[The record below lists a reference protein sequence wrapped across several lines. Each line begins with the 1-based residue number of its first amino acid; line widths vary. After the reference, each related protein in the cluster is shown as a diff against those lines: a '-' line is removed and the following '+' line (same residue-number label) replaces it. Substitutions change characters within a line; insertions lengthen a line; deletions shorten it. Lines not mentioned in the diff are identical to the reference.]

1 MRLCPFDRGEPV
13 KNLSFACFVVAS
25 LFVGIA
31 DAQTTMRLR
40 GTITAID
47 GNVMSVKSR
56 EGKDVKVQIPE
67 NVLVAVAKAIRFE
80 DIKQGDYLGVT
91 TMAKPDGTLTAVEV
105 HYLPPTVPEGQ
116 GPWDL
121 EPGSMMTNAK
131 VSSIVEAADK
141 RELTL
146 QFKDS
151 TAKVHVPASA
161 PLVRNAPGSRSD
173 LRAGEYVFA
182 AVQTAPDGTM
192 TAPRIQV
199 SKDGVKPPL

>member
-1 MRLCPFDRGEPV
+1 MRIDAL
-13 KNLSFACFVVAS
+13 ACLIAGM
-25 LFVGIA
+25 LLTTAA
-31 DAQTTMRLR
+31 DAQTTTRLR
-40 GTITAID
+40 GNITAID

-56 EGKDVKVQIPE
+56 EGKDVKLQLPDG
-67 NVLVAVAKAIRFE
+67 VLVAVAKAIRFE

-91 TMAKPDGTLTAVEV
+91 TMTRPDGTLTAVEV
-105 HYLPPTVPEGQ
+105 HYLPATVPEGQ

-131 VSSIVEAADK
+131 VSSIVGAADR

-151 TAKVHVPASA
+151 SAKIHVPANA
-161 PLVRNAPGSRSD
+161 PIVRNAPGSRSD

>member
-1 MRLCPFDRGEPV
+1 MRIV
-13 KNLSFACFVVAS
+13 AFACLFAGMLVAAA
-25 LFVGIA
+25 A
-31 DAQTTMRLR
+31 DAQTTTRLR
-40 GTITAID
+40 GNITAID

-56 EGKDVKVQIPE
+56 EGKDVKVQLPD
-67 NVLVAVAKAIRFE
+67 NVTVAVATAIRFD

-91 TMAKPDGTLTAVEV
+91 TMTKPDGTLNAIEV

-121 EPGSMMTNAK
+121 EPGSTMTNAK
-131 VSSIVEAADK
+131 VSSIVEAADR

-151 TAKVHVPASA
+151 SAKIHVPANA
-161 PLVRNAPGSRSD
+161 PIVRNVPGSRGD

>member
-1 MRLCPFDRGEPV
+1 MRIV
-13 KNLSFACFVVAS
+13 AFACLFAGMLVAAA
-25 LFVGIA
+25 A
-31 DAQTTMRLR
+31 DAQTTTRLR
-40 GTITAID
+40 GNITAID

-56 EGKDVKVQIPE
+56 EGKDVKVQLPD
-67 NVLVAVAKAIRFE
+67 NVTVAVAKAIRFD

-91 TMAKPDGTLTAVEV
+91 TMTKPDGTLTAIEV

-121 EPGSMMTNAK
+121 EPGSTMTNAE
-131 VSSIVEAADK
+131 VSSIVEAADR

-151 TAKVHVPASA
+151 SAKIHVPANA
-161 PLVRNAPGSRSD
+161 PIVRNAPGSRSD

-182 AVQTAPDGTM
+182 AVQAAPDGTM

-199 SKDGVKPPL
+199 GKAGVK

>member
-1 MRLCPFDRGEPV
+1 MRI
-13 KNLSFACFVVAS
+13 VAFGC
-25 LFVGIA
+25 LIAGMLLTAAA
-31 DAQTTMRLR
+31 DAQTTTRLR

-56 EGKDVKVQIPE
+56 EGKDVKVQLPD
-67 NVLVAVAKAIRFE
+67 NVLVAVAKAIRFDE
-80 DIKQGDYLGVT
+80 IKQGDYLGVT
-91 TMAKPDGTLTAVEV
+91 TMAKPDGTLTAIEV

-121 EPGSMMTNAK
+121 EPGSTMTNAK
-131 VSSIVEAADK
+131 VSSIVEAADR

-151 TAKVHVPASA
+151 SAKIHVPANA
-161 PLVRNAPGSRSD
+161 PIVRNAPGSRSD

-192 TAPRIQV
+192 TAPRVQV

>member
-1 MRLCPFDRGEPV
+1 MRIV
-13 KNLSFACFVVAS
+13 AFACLIAGMLVA
-25 LFVGIA
+25 VAA
-31 DAQTTMRLR
+31 DAQTTTRLR
-40 GTITAID
+40 GNITAID
-47 GNVMSVKSR
+47 GDVMSVKSR
-56 EGKDVKVQIPE
+56 EGKDVKVQLPD
-67 NVLVAVAKAIRFE
+67 NVTVAVAKAIRFD

-91 TMAKPDGTLTAVEV
+91 TMTKADGTLTAIEV

-121 EPGSMMTNAK
+121 EPGSTMTNAK
-131 VSSIVEAADK
+131 VSSIVEAADR

-151 TAKVHVPASA
+151 SAKIHVPANA
-161 PLVRNAPGSRSD
+161 PIVRNVPGSRSD

>member
-1 MRLCPFDRGEPV
+1 M
-13 KNLSFACFVVAS
+13 KNGLLACLVAG
-25 LFVGIA
+25 LLVAGTA
-31 DAQTTMRLR
+31 DAQTTTRLR

-47 GNVMSVKSR
+47 GNAMSVKSR
-56 EGKDVKVQIPE
+56 EGQEIKVRLPDDVF
-67 NVLVAVAKAIRFE
+67 VAVARAIRFE
-80 DIKQGDYLGVT
+80 DIKRGDYLGVT
-91 TMAKPDGTLTAVEV
+91 TMTKPDGTLTAVEV

-121 EPGSMMTNAK
+121 QPGSMMTNAK
-131 VSSIVEAADK
+131 VISVVEAADL

-146 QFKDS
+146 QFKDN
-151 TAKVHVPASA
+151 TAKIRVPANA
-161 PLVRNAPGSRSD
+161 PIVRSAPGSRSD

-182 AVQTAPDGTM
+182 AVQTAPDGSV

>member
-1 MRLCPFDRGEPV
+1 MR
-13 KNLSFACFVVAS
+13 VVAVAC
-25 LFVGIA
+25 LIAGMLLTAAA

-56 EGKDVKVQIPE
+56 EGKDVKVQLPD
-67 NVLVAVAKAIRFE
+67 NVLVAVAKAIRFS

-91 TMAKPDGTLTAVEV
+91 TMTKADGTLTAVEV

-121 EPGSMMTNAK
+121 EPGSTMTNAK
-131 VSSIVEAADK
+131 VSSIVEAADR

-151 TAKVHVPASA
+151 SAKIHVPANA
-161 PLVRNAPGSRSD
+161 PIVRNVPGSLGD

>member
-1 MRLCPFDRGEPV
+1 M
-13 KNLSFACFVVAS
+13 KNGLLACLVAG
-25 LFVGIA
+25 LLVAGTA
-31 DAQTTMRLR
+31 DAQTTTRLR

-47 GNVMSVKSR
+47 GNAMSVKSR
-56 EGKDVKVQIPE
+56 EGQEIKVRLPDDVF
-67 NVLVAVAKAIRFE
+67 VAVARAIRFE
-80 DIKQGDYLGVT
+80 DIKRGDYLGVT
-91 TMAKPDGTLTAVEV
+91 TMTKPDGTLTAVEV

-121 EPGSMMTNAK
+121 QPKSMMTNAK
-131 VSSIVEAADK
+131 VISVVEAADL

-146 QFKDS
+146 QFKDN
-151 TAKVHVPASA
+151 TAKIRVPANA
-161 PLVRNAPGSRSD
+161 PIVRSAPGSRSD

-182 AVQTAPDGTM
+182 AVQTAPDGSV

>member
-1 MRLCPFDRGEPV
+1 MRVLA
-13 KNLSFACFVVAS
+13 LAC
-25 LFVGIA
+25 LIVGMQLTAAA
-31 DAQTTMRLR
+31 DAQTTTRLR
-40 GTITAID
+40 GNITAID

-56 EGKDVKVQIPE
+56 EGKDVKVQLPD
-67 NVLVAVAKAIRFE
+67 NVTVAVAKAIRFD

-91 TMAKPDGTLTAVEV
+91 TMTKPDGTLTAIEV

-121 EPGSMMTNAK
+121 EPGSTMTNAK
-131 VSSIVEAADK
+131 VSSIVEVADR

-151 TAKVHVPASA
+151 SAKIHVPANA
-161 PLVRNAPGSRSD
+161 PIVRNALGSRSD

-182 AVQTAPDGTM
+182 AVQAAPDGTM

>member
-1 MRLCPFDRGEPV
+1 M
-13 KNLSFACFVVAS
+13 KVVA
-25 LFVGIA
+25 LACLIAGMLLTAAA
-31 DAQTTMRLR
+31 DAQTTTRLR

-47 GNVMSVKSR
+47 GNVMTVKSR
-56 EGKDVKVQIPE
+56 EGKDVKVQLPE
-67 NVLVAVAKAIRFE
+67 NVTVAVAKAIRFN

-91 TMAKPDGTLTAVEV
+91 TMTKPDGTLTAVEV

-121 EPGSMMTNAK
+121 EPGSTMTNAK
-131 VSSIVEAADK
+131 VSSIVEAADR

-151 TAKVHVPASA
+151 SAKIHVPANA
-161 PLVRNAPGSRSD
+161 PIVRNVPGSLSD

-182 AVQTAPDGTM
+182 AVQTATDGTM